1 MPEILAPLLVKGKP
15 FPPASVAKTVR
26 ASCGDSYLGDNRGK
40 YDKRPI
46 DAGLVPGVGYD
57 EAFEARKAAPSI
69 GHGPASINISS
80 ITPSSSG
87 PPAYSSHHFTP
98 MRCVRM

>member
-40 YDKRPI
+40 YDKRLI
-46 DAGLVPGVGYD
+46 DAGLVPGVGFD
-57 EAFEARKAAPSI
+57 SAFEARKASTRSTGNVAAVI
-69 GHGPASINISS
+69 GV
-80 ITPSSSG
+80 
-87 PPAYSSHHFTP
+87 
-98 MRCVRM
+98 VRVIAALMGA

>member
-15 FPPASVAKTVR
+15 FSPASVAKTVR

-40 YDKRPI
+40 YDKRLI

-57 EAFEARKAAPSI
+57 EAFEARKASTRSAGNVAAVI
-69 GHGPASINISS
+69 GVVVMVAALMGA
-80 ITPSSSG
+80 
-87 PPAYSSHHFTP
+87 
-98 MRCVRM
+98 